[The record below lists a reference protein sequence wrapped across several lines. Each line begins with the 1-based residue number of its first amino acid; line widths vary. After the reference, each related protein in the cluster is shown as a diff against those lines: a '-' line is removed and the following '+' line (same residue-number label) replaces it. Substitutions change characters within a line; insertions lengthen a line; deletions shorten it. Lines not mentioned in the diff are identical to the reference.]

1 MARKYTLFVYNTSG
15 KQQDWTI
22 FSEDVIN
29 EEFKIG
35 DVRKTFTLM
44 LRGDVMIQFRRRLHG
59 LSESN
64 LFLQDRC
71 WTSKT
76 DTPMDI
82 SFTTGPSAITVSSD
96 FKPDD

>member
-44 LRGDVMIQFRRRLHG
+44 LSGDVMIQFGVDYTVYLKAAY
-59 LSESN
+59 SYKTDS
-64 LFLQDRC
+64 

-76 DTPMDI
+76 DTPKDI